1 MRMFTEALSK
11 KRGSATDG
19 PVRLFDPAEGA
30 RSTVDSAVAYIEDM
44 GLSLLPGLVYESVYE
59 DYASWCSDD
68 EVPVPCDVFERCLK
82 ESGLSVATM
91 IAGGRMVRV
100 ISPACTGRPRPIP
113 ALEDVDTVESFVAA
127 DPPVEGEAMSSV
139 YGRYVA
145 FCGAERLRAIQKP
158 RVFYR
163 RLHEAAGTGSRV
175 SRVDG
180 KTMRVVTYR
189 KARAGDGNGS
199 PDDDTASD
207 VQESL
212 RG

>member
-11 KRGSATDG
+11 KRGSPTDG

-59 DYASWCSDD
+59 DYAAWCSDD
-68 EVPVPCDVFERCLK
+68 EVPVPCDVFEKCLE
-82 ESGLSVATM
+82 ESGLSVSTM
-91 IAGGRMVRV
+91 IAGGRKVRV
-100 ISPACTGRPRPIP
+100 IAPVCTGRPRPIP
-113 ALEDVDTVESFVAA
+113 TLEDVDTVESFVAA
-127 DPPVEGEAMSSV
+127 EPPVEGEAVSSV
-139 YGRYVA
+139 YERYLS
-145 FCGAERLRAIQKP
+145 FCGAERLRAVRKP

-163 RLHEAAGTGSRV
+163 RMHEAAGTGSRV
-175 SRVDG
+175 SRVGG

-189 KARAGDGNGS
+189 KARADDENGS
-199 PDDDTASD
+199 LDDDTASD

-212 RG
+212 